1 MRSVYGPR
9 LRGVYLYGQRAS
21 EDAPPDA
28 EVDLLI
34 VLDRI
39 DSYGA
44 ELEQTSTICALLS
57 LEARVIVSRVFVSE
71 ADWLGRV
78 EGPLAQARAE
88 AVPL

>member
-1 MRSVYGPR
+1 M
-9 LRGVYLYGQRAS
+9 
-21 EDAPPDA
+21 
-28 EVDLLI
+28 
-34 VLDRI
+34 LDRI

-57 LEARVIVSRVFVSE
+57 LESRVIVSRVFVSE

-78 EGPLAQARAE
+78 DGPLAQARAE